1 MIATLKRI
9 KWLYVAYNFFH
20 QKKLAYLKPLYARF
34 GVRKRCFQT
43 ISSSDLNEY
52 DPLIG
57 PVLDRLNSVNEL
69 PSHPLYA
76 DLPEKIQEELLHW
89 SDDGYAVLEGFFT
102 GEQVASIND
111 RIEKLVKSS
120 QLEIREGRK
129 IMFAVNHS
137 PKLRAEASP
146 GRLEKILE
154 MVLGR
159 PVSLFQSVNFYKG
172 SEDPAH
178 SDFIHMSTY
187 PYGFLIAVWIALE
200 DIDMDNG
207 PLFYYPG
214 SHKLKYI
221 MNNDFDHGGNNW
233 MLGKNYKEKYSNKI
247 ASVLADTDFK
257 IKYFTA
263 KKGDVLIWHANLLH
277 GGAKVVNGDRTR
289 KSMVMHYF
297 GSDVIRYHEVTQRP
311 SLMN

>member
-1 MIATLKRI
+1 M
-9 KWLYVAYNFFH
+9 KWIYVVYNFFH
-20 QKKLAYLKPLYARF
+20 HKKLAYLKPLYEKF
-34 GVRKRCFQT
+34 GLRKRYFQT
-43 ISSSDLNEY
+43 VSSKDFNEN

-57 PVLDRLNSVNEL
+57 PTLDRLNSAKEL
-69 PSHPLYA
+69 PRHPSFA
-76 DLPEKIQEELLHW
+76 DLPENIKEALLPWSEE
-89 SDDGYAVLEGFFT
+89 GYAVLEQFFSA
-102 GEQVASIND
+102 EQVASIND
-111 RIEKLVKSS
+111 QIEKLAKSN
-120 QLEIREGRK
+120 QLQIREGRK
-129 IMFAVNHS
+129 MMFAVNHS

-154 MVLGR
+154 MLLGR
-159 PVSLFQSVNFYKG
+159 PVSLFQSVNFYRG

-214 SHKLKYI
+214 SHKLKYV
-221 MNNDFDHGGNNW
+221 MNSDFDHGGNSW
-233 MLGKNYKEKYSNKI
+233 MLGKNYREKYSNKI

-277 GGAKVVNGDRTR
+277 GGAKVENGDRTR

-297 GSDVIRYHEVTQRP
+297 ASDVIRYHEITQRP
-311 SLMN
+311 SFQS